1 MLNGQRAAIFL
12 QNMEQ
17 RVKPSYKKDNTD
29 KVRCYV
35 ITKAQ
40 SKIQIFFDAKTSK
53 KCLFKFDHEIPNS
66 IHGVTDIQV
75 ISEYSTAIER
85 TAIAPITLLYQ
96 CYLYDENTLNELLE
110 YFENKVTII

>member
-1 MLNGQRAAIFL
+1 
-12 QNMEQ
+12 
-17 RVKPSYKKDNTD
+17 
-29 KVRCYV
+29 
-35 ITKAQ
+35 
-40 SKIQIFFDAKTSK
+40 QIFFDAKTSK

-110 YFENKVTII
+110 YFENMVTII

>member
-40 SKIQIFFDAKTSK
+40 SKIQ
-53 KCLFKFDHEIPNS
+53 EPVN
-66 IHGVTDIQV
+66 
-75 ISEYSTAIER
+75 
-85 TAIAPITLLYQ
+85 
-96 CYLYDENTLNELLE
+96 
-110 YFENKVTII
+110 YFV